1 MSEFSKNAFGTCVWN
16 PAQGL
21 ELVHSE
27 SQATFPQFS
36 VRIFRWI
43 HADAEWLTLQYGDDV
58 YKVKPQIFKA
68 VPAPKFV
75 LGEKVFVQRKKQA
88 GNIVFMGWHFKH
100 KHLVFLIAFD
110 EKNHLVYILRVN

>member
-1 MSEFSKNAFGTCVWN
+1 MSEFSKNVFGTCVWS

-27 SQATFPQFS
+27 SQATFSQFP
-36 VRIFRWI
+36 VQIFQCI
-43 HADAEWLTLQYGDDV
+43 HADAEWLALQYGDDV

-75 LGEKVFVQRKKQA
+75 LGEKVFVQRKQQA
-88 GNIVFMGWHFKH
+88 GNVVFMGWHFKH
-100 KHLVFLIAFD
+100 KYPIFLIAFD
-110 EKNHLVYILRVN
+110 EKIISYIY